1 MLTSSFKPTAG
12 RFLISEPFMHD
23 SNFQRSVVLL
33 VEHSDR
39 GSLGFVMNRQLKVRI
54 DEVVDEMPRIDAPV
68 FIGGPVEQ
76 STLHY
81 VHRLGDELAGSRI
94 VYDDVYWGGDFEEL
108 KEMIQL
114 RQVDSS
120 DILFFVGYS
129 GWGPDQLQTE
139 LERKSW
145 IVAPENAQF
154 VFQDSYRDMWRQ
166 VLKSMGDKY
175 QVISNYPVDPRL
187 N

>member
-1 MLTSSFKPTAG
+1 MLTSSFKPNAG

-23 SNFQRSVVLL
+23 SNFQRSVVFL

-81 VHRLGDELAGSRI
+81 VHRLGDDLPGSRTI
-94 VYDDVYWGGDFEEL
+94 YRDVYWGE
-108 KEMIQL
+108 IL
-114 RQVDSS
+114 R
-120 DILFFVGYS
+120 
-129 GWGPDQLQTE
+129 
-139 LERKSW
+139 
-145 IVAPENAQF
+145 N
-154 VFQDSYRDMWRQ
+154 
-166 VLKSMGDKY
+166 
-175 QVISNYPVDPRL
+175 
-187 N
+187 